1 MHTRVVSVR
10 CRAQRHKVL
19 VTLGRDDASAG
30 STSLKLWGLDGVR
43 AGGAPACQRTL
54 RCFAPAGKTPEV
66 RQGAH
71 EGNVIFISVLSGLC
85 SLLHWTMLRH
95 MLCEQ
100 SKQASRDISTC
111 RQVCLTMWRATACM
125 PG

>member
-1 MHTRVVSVR
+1 M
-10 CRAQRHKVL
+10 L

-66 RQGAH
+66 RPRCIRESWDFRTQPVRPGRPPLF
-71 EGNVIFISVLSGLC
+71 EGP
-85 SLLHWTMLRH
+85 MLPECFGNTAS
-95 MLCEQ
+95 M
-100 SKQASRDISTC
+100 QAGDFPHAVKS
-111 RQVCLTMWRATACM
+111 A
-125 PG
+125 